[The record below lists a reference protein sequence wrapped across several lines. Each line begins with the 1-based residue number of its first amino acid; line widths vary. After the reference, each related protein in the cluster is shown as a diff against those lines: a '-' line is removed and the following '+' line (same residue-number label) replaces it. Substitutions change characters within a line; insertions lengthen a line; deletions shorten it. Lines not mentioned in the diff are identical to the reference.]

1 MATQGSNPCLTAI
14 IFGGSM
20 NKIIVVSMLALT
32 LAGCQST
39 GPNQAVGTGVGAV
52 GGYAVGRA
60 LGGGAA
66 GSALGAVAGA
76 VVGSEVGRNIDQ
88 NQGYIPE
95 PPPRPYVRERFIVQE
110 RPVYVER
117 PRRVERCDYVRQF
130 DARIGAYRDIRVC
143 R

>member
-1 MATQGSNPCLTAI
+1 
-14 IFGGSM
+14 M
-20 NKIIVVSMLALT
+20 NKIVLIAALVSTVA

-76 VVGSEVGRNIDQ
+76 VVGSEVGRNMDQ
-88 NQGYIPE
+88 NQGYVPQ
-95 PPPRPYVRERFIVQE
+95 PPPRPAPPERIYVQE
-110 RPVYVER
+110 QPVYIER
-117 PRRVERCDYVRQF
+117 RREHCDFVRQY
-130 DARIGAYRDIRVC
+130 DHRIGGYRDIEVC
-143 R
+143 RTDRR

>member
-1 MATQGSNPCLTAI
+1 MRKIGLISVLLAATA
-14 IFGGSM
+14 
-20 NKIIVVSMLALT
+20 

-39 GPNQAVGTGVGAV
+39 GPNQAIGTGVGAV

-76 VVGSEVGRNIDQ
+76 VVGSEVGKSMDQ
-88 NQGYIPE
+88 QQQGYPQQ
-95 PPPRPYVRERFIVQE
+95 RVIVQE

-117 PRRVERCDYVRQF
+117 PRPVTECQIVREY
-130 DARIGAYRDIRVC
+130 DPRWNVYRDRRVC
-143 R
+143 REIYR

>member
-1 MATQGSNPCLTAI
+1 
-14 IFGGSM
+14 M
-20 NKIIVVSMLALT
+20 NKIIVVSMLAIT

-39 GPNQAVGTGVGAV
+39 GPNQAIGTGVGAV
-52 GGYAVGRA
+52 GGYAIGRS

-76 VVGSEVGRNIDQ
+76 VIGSEVGRSMDQ
-88 NQGYIPE
+88 PQ
-95 PPPRPYVRERFIVQE
+95 PYYPQE

-117 PRRVERCDYVRQF
+117 RRYQERCDFVRQY
-130 DARIGAYRDIRVC
+130 DYRYGVYRDVRVC

>member
-1 MATQGSNPCLTAI
+1 
-14 IFGGSM
+14 M
-20 NKIIVVSMLALT
+20 NKIILVGTLITTVA

-39 GPNQAVGTGVGAV
+39 GPNQTIGTGVGAV
-52 GGYAVGRA
+52 GGYAVGRS

-76 VVGSEVGRNIDQ
+76 VIGSEVGRSMDQ
-88 NQGYIPE
+88 QTYPVY
-95 PPPRPYVRERFIVQE
+95 PRERVIVQE

-117 PRRVERCDYVRQF
+117 PRYQHYPRCDFVRQW
-130 DARIGAYRDIRVC
+130 DHRYGGYRDIRVC

>member
-1 MATQGSNPCLTAI
+1 MTKLILVSTLLVSTA
-14 IFGGSM
+14 
-20 NKIIVVSMLALT
+20 

-66 GSALGAVAGA
+66 GSAVGAVAGA
-76 VVGSEVGRNIDQ
+76 LIGSEVGKNMDQ
-88 NQGYIPE
+88 NQGYA
-95 PPPRPYVRERFIVQE
+95 PPPQRVIVRE
-110 RPVYVER
+110 RPVYIERR
-117 PRRVERCDYVRQF
+117 PRCEIVREW
-130 DARIGAYRDIRVC
+130 DGRIGAYRQVQIC

>member
-1 MATQGSNPCLTAI
+1 
-14 IFGGSM
+14 M

-39 GPNQAVGTGVGAV
+39 GPNQAIGTGVGAV

-76 VVGSEVGRNIDQ
+76 VVGSEVGRNMDQ
-88 NQGYIPE
+88 NQGYIPQ
-95 PPPRPYVRERFIVQE
+95 PTPRPYIVQE
-110 RPVYVER
+110 RPVYIERRPVE
-117 PRRVERCDYVRQF
+117 ECDFVRQW
-130 DARIGAYRDIRVC
+130 DNRIGAYRDIRYCHVVG